1 MSLGYVDLP
10 IQGEDLDARPV
21 PKCYLAMWKKSGK
34 KNLFPRT
41 LTAGLSG
48 SVACSLQHL
57 FVHAWPRRDSLR
69 FLAFLDEARFPPGC
83 LGALLWGVSL
93 DWIHPCV
100 CPPTGPRTQAA
111 AGRSGGVPGLL
122 PGHRPAT
129 LDKIEGSSCQDKRR
143 IEP

>member
-48 SVACSLQHL
+48 SVWLVVYSTFL
-57 FVHAWPRRDSLR
+57 FMPGPGEILFGSWLSWMRQGFLLTAW
-69 FLAFLDEARFPPGC
+69 EHYC
-83 LGALLWGVSL
+83 GV
-93 DWIHPCV
+93 
-100 CPPTGPRTQAA
+100 
-111 AGRSGGVPGLL
+111 
-122 PGHRPAT
+122 
-129 LDKIEGSSCQDKRR
+129 
-143 IEP
+143 